1 MRIEDCLA
9 VIGREPAWSWIVGQ
23 FLPAGPSCPGCRA
36 PIETGKAL
44 ASFFQLRRTYCKECD
59 RVFTPTAGSPIH
71 ETSWQPEEFL
81 KLMILSLAG
90 RTPVEIAQHLGKSA
104 ATVRDMLA
112 KVELLQVPPV
122 EPPTCPAGHLQHRD
136 KKGCARRRGR
146 G

>member
-1 MRIEDCLA
+1 MKIEDCLA
-9 VIGREPAWSWIVGQ
+9 VIGREPAWSWIIEK

-36 PIETGKAL
+36 PIGTEKAL
-44 ASFFQLRRTYCKECD
+44 VSFFQLRRTYCKECD

-90 RTPVEIAQHLGKSA
+90 RTPVEIAQHLGKSP

-112 KVELLQVPPV
+112 KVELLQVAPSGTPDLSSGS
-122 EPPTCPAGHLQHRD
+122 PTAQG
-136 KKGCARRRGR
+136 
-146 G
+146 